1 LGHRHPKGTRVM
13 TSSNRAASRRRG
25 QGVLALAAVLALTAA
40 ACDSD
45 REDLVSPY
53 GGAILRFNISS
64 DLTTGFPGGTFAAAA
79 GEAGTID
86 TIKLTVRNL
95 AALNGVYQ
103 VWVLNSTEQVA
114 SPVGD
119 WVAMEP
125 DAGGDPVQVGS
136 GQGRSFNAGTG
147 RTITFTTNS
156 ALAGM
161 DLSQTTH
168 VFVSIESSEASA
180 PSTAQP
186 LWGQHAGADGAPASG
201 NLSFGTF
208 DLGEEPVTFGG
219 SPFGEGAFAGQE
231 FGRTDLFRAR
241 IRNLPL
247 PPVGYFYEGFLRT
260 ANGAIEASAGEL
272 TTEFAEG
279 FRSLR
284 DVDVDR
290 SISSQIAPTRIIESA
305 IRATLAD
312 VGTEFPVFDEF
323 VLKLRPKISSESG
336 PTVVIGGEVPDGIKS
351 RADSN

>member
-1 LGHRHPKGTRVM
+1 M

-103 VWVLNSTEQVA
+103 VWVLNSTGQVA

-208 DLGEEPVTFGG
+208 DLGEEPVAFSG
-219 SPFGEGAFAGQE
+219 SAAFGEGAFAALE
-231 FGRTDLFRAR
+231 SDKADLFRAR
-241 IRNLPL
+241 LRNLPL
-247 PPVGYFYEGFLRT
+247 PPVGYFYEGYLRT
-260 ANGAIEASAGEL
+260 EDGATEISTGEL
-272 TTEFAEG
+272 TTEYAEG

-290 SISSQIAPTRIIESA
+290 TLSNQIAPTRIIESA
-305 IRATLAD
+305 IRATVAD
-312 VGTEFPVFDEF
+312 VGREFAAFDQF
-323 VLKLRPKISSESG
+323 VLKLRPKSSTESG
-336 PTVVIGGEVPDGIKS
+336 PTVLIGGGVPDGVKRQAS
-351 RADSN
+351 SGSD

>member
-1 LGHRHPKGTRVM
+1 M
-13 TSSNRAASRRRG
+13 ISSNRAGSPRRA
-25 QGVLALAAVLALTAA
+25 QGALALAAVLALAPA
-40 ACDSD
+40 ACDAD
-45 REDLVSPY
+45 RQDLVTPV
-53 GGAILRFNISS
+53 GDVILRFNISP
-64 DLTTGFPGGTFAAAA
+64 DLAGGTPAGTFAAVA

-86 TIKLTVRNL
+86 TVKLTVRNL

-103 VWVLNSTEQVA
+103 VWVLNSVTGQVA

-260 ANGAIEASAGEL
+260 TDGSIEASAGEL